1 MNINFKSK
9 IFENTIKPNI
19 QDEKVP
25 KLYSHNLESQFNKFY
40 FNQNKN
46 SRNYNFISLHKTPK
60 NSHIFIQTFSNNK
73 YKNKN
78 DEPKLLISSDIKP
91 KNDINIINIEKSGNN
106 SYLNTVNDFVGK
118 SYEKSFN
125 YINCKN
131 NNVLLTDSNIN
142 KNEDSH
148 QMKLNYTTTFK
159 KDSNLSE
166 FKKRR
171 FSVMEMPNNNL
182 EIRKTLFNSNNRRN
196 SIIQSRN
203 NNSKFSKRRSIHYIS
218 NPILRGKIYELI
230 KDLKINHKTEI
241 KLYDK
246 GEGDIIN
253 KKRVEKKEI
262 KNKNKT
268 FDFLVK
274 KNRNKLL
281 NLLNK
286 DGSLNSFLKSMK
298 FKTKNNNLFKKFNNK
313 ENNYINMIKRP
324 RNTVEMNK
332 ILFNSFSLNQDRST
346 KFSKKLY
353 SLNEAFFSI
362 MNQMKIAKVEME
374 LKQINKLNEKKN
386 KITPLTVE
394 LIQKKERNWERKFL
408 LEKFEN
414 KLSEKEFKKF
424 KKKNKIKRKKEIK
437 KESRRLADN
446 LMKMDAREYEIP
458 DSSNEYK
465 STGNYFSNININ
477 RIRRV
482 KRILKNIED
491 KEQLGA
497 YDVNVDKLKQNQKE
511 SEEESALAF
520 RRGGKP
526 KFVKTQFRSTTI
538 IKYKNLSGEYFGLP
552 S

>member
-46 SRNYNFISLHKTPK
+46 SRNYNFISLYKTPK
-60 NSHIFIQTFSNNK
+60 NRNIFIQTFSNNK

-91 KNDINIINIEKSGNN
+91 KNDIKILSVEKSGNN

>member
-60 NSHIFIQTFSNNK
+60 NRNIFIQTFSNNK